1 MSILDIFKKSQSK
14 PNINTLYVLPP
25 LTNHTDYGTF
35 VHAYGIS
42 PQDPTIF
49 IEYENGIEVSKLHFS
64 ISKNEL
70 KICDFLASGEDK
82 DYHHGTEMIIA
93 LLRYLNQPITKIHGV
108 LSPIDANN
116 MNWSKSIPF
125 YADLAH
131 HIFARLGRKY
141 EFYLFDD
148 EHYKNDV
155 TQLLASENERESNIE
170 KYRLSHLFD
179 EEGNDKKRFG
189 SFHYILL

>member
-1 MSILDIFKKSQSK
+1 MSILDFFKKSQPK
-14 PNINTLYVLPP
+14 PNTSITYAFPP
-25 LTNHTDYGTF
+25 LTTYTPHGIF

-42 PQDPTIF
+42 PQDPAIF
-49 IEYENGIEVSKLHFS
+49 VEYENGVEVSKLHFS
-64 ISKNEL
+64 VSKNEL

-93 LLRYLNQPITKIHGV
+93 LLRYLNHPVTKIHGV
-108 LSPIDANN
+108 LSPIDAYN

-125 YADLAH
+125 YADLSY
-131 HIFARLGRKY
+131 HIFSRLGKKY
-141 EFYLFDD
+141 QFYLFDD

-155 TQLLASENERESNIE
+155 TDILLSESEREANIE

-179 EEGNDKKRFG
+179 ENGNDHKRFG